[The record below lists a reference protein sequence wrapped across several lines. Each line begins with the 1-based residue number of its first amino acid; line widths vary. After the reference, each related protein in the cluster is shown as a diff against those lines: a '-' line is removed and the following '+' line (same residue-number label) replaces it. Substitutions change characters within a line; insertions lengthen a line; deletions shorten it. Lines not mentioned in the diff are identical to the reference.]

1 MAEPART
8 RPPPTGVADREVL
21 ATVKS
26 HVTHILGK
34 LSAANRTQAVTRAPR
49 AGPADLMAAVRLIA
63 KVAS

>member
-1 MAEPART
+1 
-8 RPPPTGVADREVL
+8 VL